1 MKYTHAEKISARNS
15 LDRQTAI
22 LGIAQSA
29 WQAKWD
35 ATVNP
40 FIAWEQWKADALVR
54 AAAYVPW
61 LIAKRLSDLR
71 NSPNKSL

>member
-1 MKYTHAEKISARNS
+1 MKHTHAEKISARNS

-29 WQAKWD
+29 WQEKWD

-40 FIAWEQWKADALVR
+40 FIAWEQWKANAPVR

-61 LIAKRLSDLR
+61 LAAQALHTKMHRTQD
-71 NSPNKSL
+71 